1 MATIE
6 IRDDRLV
13 VEVHGIDRLFVLRSE
28 LAVPLA
34 HVAGIASAEA
44 DAREWYKG
52 FRMGTNIPGV
62 LTAGSFYH
70 HGGWAFWDVHDPA
83 KALGIDLHDE
93 HFKRLIVQVE
103 DPAATIAAVE
113 RKLSR

>member
-6 IRDDRLV
+6 IRDGSLV
-13 VEVHGIDRLFVLRSE
+13 VHVGGIDRLFTLRSE

-44 DAREWYKG
+44 DAREWCKG
-52 FRMGTNIPGV
+52 IRIGTNVPGV

-83 KALGIDLHDE
+83 KAVGIDLHDE
-93 HFKRLIVQVE
+93 HFKRLVVQVD
-103 DPAATIAAVE
+103 DPAAAIAAV
-113 RKLSR
+113 RAALP